1 MLKKA
6 PILAFAGVIGLVA
19 CEGVTETSLNEEAP
33 VPSFSTGPV
42 VQSVTGSG
50 NFVGVPV
57 FIRIFTDVGQRLA
70 DGTVR
75 GQWER
80 VNHGLPGGAG
90 SSHGVVTCMTII
102 GNQAWL
108 GGYATSG
115 NFSTPPNNEVAW
127 RVTDNGQGANAP
139 PDEISLQCV
148 GAEPGFAAA

>member
-1 MLKKA
+1 MCKKVA
-6 PILAFAGVIGLVA
+6 TMAFAGVIALVA
-19 CEGVTETSLNEEAP
+19 CEGVTETSLNQEAP
-33 VPSFSTGPV
+33 VPSFSAGPV

-50 NFVGVPV
+50 HFVYVKD
-57 FIRIFTDVGQRLA
+57 FNYIRIFTDVGQRLA

-80 VNHGLPGGAG
+80 NM
-90 SSHGVVTCMTII
+90 SHGVVTCMTII

-115 NFSTPPNNEVAW
+115 PFSTPPNNEVAW

-139 PDEISLQCV
+139 P
-148 GAEPGFAAA
+148 